1 MHLIKKNRAIHP
13 RSPKTSH
20 HGQDGAGVD
29 LFFLFF
35 KKVKLRTLKRRIMN
49 LIINNVNNR
58 NTQGQKVGKDKN
70 LKKTL
75 KNIHITNPRC
85 LWQWIHPLPLKK
97 YYNLKYKYNCSC
109 PFQRKFFFP
118 MSHSVIALSVFWR
131 LRVLEQSSSNIR
143 LVTGEFIDLG
153 TLVWGIGFNFV
164 TTAPEDGANC
174 G

>member
-70 LKKTL
+70 LKK
-75 KNIHITNPRC
+75 NF
-85 LWQWIHPLPLKK
+85 KK
-97 YYNLKYKYNCSC
+97 YSHYK
-109 PFQRKFFFP
+109 PK
-118 MSHSVIALSVFWR
+118 VF
-131 LRVLEQSSSNIR
+131 VAMDPP
-143 LVTGEFIDLG
+143 TP
-153 TLVWGIGFNFV
+153 T
-164 TTAPEDGANC
+164 
-174 G
+174 